1 MNHLNDESLPN
12 DINDLPSARQRH
24 IRRQPRAASHSEQ
37 LLLLDS
43 LILLTSPR
51 DLFFLLSLL
60 STLAIGLAL
69 YFNEPTLLIVSLA
82 TTPSLTPI
90 FGVALFASQPKIRN
104 SIKVLVSLAV
114 MLMLTFSSGF
124 LAGLLSKSYQLDQL
138 GIFHFGALYWVDVL
152 VLCAAS
158 TLGAFYLLRRGNLPR
173 MISLLLSYEIFIP
186 LAIAGYALSLGV
198 SQLWPNALLI
208 SLSHVGLSIVFAF
221 MAFLILGISCKR
233 TLAWLLIILLFIL
246 TITSILLSLYVSGQ
260 SNPAGYSSTPT
271 AVSILTTAST
281 PTAKKRSSPTETSV
295 LMTLTEI
302 QEPSQT
308 PTLRFT
314 ATNRPSQTPSITA
327 TTTWGIIESQTGV
340 VIREAP
346 ALEALVIDYANN
358 GDEIEIYD
366 EITSQDNIKWYQV
379 KTPSGTMGWLL
390 ASLVS
395 FLTPTP

>member
-1 MNHLNDESLPN
+1 MY
-12 DINDLPSARQRH
+12 
-24 IRRQPRAASHSEQ
+24 
-37 LLLLDS
+37 
-43 LILLTSPR
+43 
-51 DLFFLLSLL
+51 LF
-60 STLAIGLAL
+60 G
-69 YFNEPTLLIVSLA
+69 
-82 TTPSLTPI
+82 
-90 FGVALFASQPKIRN
+90 
-104 SIKVLVSLAV
+104 
-114 MLMLTFSSGF
+114 
-124 LAGLLSKSYQLDQL
+124 
-138 GIFHFGALYWVDVL
+138 
-152 VLCAAS
+152 
-158 TLGAFYLLRRGNLPR
+158 
-173 MISLLLSYEIFIP
+173 
-186 LAIAGYALSLGV
+186 
-198 SQLWPNALLI
+198 
-208 SLSHVGLSIVFAF
+208 
-221 MAFLILGISCKR
+221 
-233 TLAWLLIILLFIL
+233 IILLFIL

-281 PTAKKRSSPTETSV
+281 PTAKKRSSPTATSV

-308 PTLRFT
+308 PILRFT